1 MKNKLIFLACI
12 IFIAVILRLS
22 TLSKS
27 LIENVYSRFFYKGLA
42 GNLNKLSGRFSFSLG
57 EILLIVFIILLIL
70 FIVFTVKNL
79 ITEKDKLKILFNFL
93 YTIVCA
99 FVILYIIFMSVW
111 GLNYYRAP
119 LTENYSDYAEREI
132 NNEDIYSLAEY
143 LIKDINNLKNQMK
156 YQNINTNFQALNRMV
171 EADYKNIFEEFDFLN
186 MHYVRTKPIKSSKLF
201 LYLQIL
207 GIYNPFTFESN
218 VNILIPYVSF
228 PFTIAHEMSHQI
240 GISYEDEANFLAYL
254 VCSKSEDLFIRYSG
268 AFETLLYL
276 LGQLNR
282 DEDYGHL
289 IDNLNEETKKEIREY
304 GEFWRGY
311 SGKLSKAS
319 RKVNDAYLK
328 ANSQKEGVQSYSR
341 VVRLLVYY
349 YRSKNII

>member
-1 MKNKLIFLACI
+1 MKNKLIFLGCI
-12 IFIAVILRLS
+12 IFIAIILRLS
-22 TLSKS
+22 ALSKS

-42 GNLNKLSGRFSFSLG
+42 GSLNKISGKFSFSLG
-57 EILLIVFIILLIL
+57 EILLVIFIILLIL

-79 ITEKDKLKILFNFL
+79 ITEKERLKTLFNFL
-93 YTIVCA
+93 YAIVCMA
-99 FVILYIIFMSVW
+99 IILYIIFMAVW
-111 GLNYYRAP
+111 GLNYHRIP
-119 LTENYSDYAEREI
+119 LTDNYSDYTNKPIE
-132 NNEDIYSLAEY
+132 NEDIYSLAEY
-143 LIKDINNLKNQMK
+143 LIKDINNLKSQMK
-156 YQNINTNFQALNRMV
+156 YQNINTNYQALNRMI

-186 MHYVRTKPIKSSKLF
+186 MNYIRTKPIKSSKLF

-240 GISYEDEANFLAYL
+240 GISHEDEANFLAYL

-268 AFETLLYL
+268 DFEALLYL

-282 DEDYGHL
+282 DENYGRL
-289 IDNLNEETKKEIREY
+289 IDNLNEETKEEIREHNN
-304 GEFWRGY
+304 FWRGY
-311 SGKLSKAS
+311 SGELSKVS
-319 RKVNDAYLK
+319 KNVNDAYLK
-328 ANSQKEGVQSYSR
+328 ANSQKEGLRSYSR

-349 YRSKNII
+349 YRSKNLL

>member
-1 MKNKLIFLACI
+1 MKNKLIFLGCI
-12 IFIAVILRLS
+12 IFIAIILRLS
-22 TLSKS
+22 ALSKS

-42 GNLNKLSGRFSFSLG
+42 GNLNKFFGKFSFSFG
-57 EILLIVFIILLIL
+57 EVLLIIFIILVIL
-70 FIVFTVKNL
+70 FIIFTVKNL

-93 YTIVCA
+93 YAIVCA
-99 FVILYIIFMSVW
+99 SVILYIIFMSVW
-111 GLNYYRAP
+111 GLNYYRVP
-119 LTENYSDYAEREI
+119 LINNYSDYMEKQI
-132 NNEDIYSLAEY
+132 DNEDIYAVAEY
-143 LIKDINNLKNQMK
+143 LVKDINNLKSQMK

-171 EADYKNIFEEFDFLN
+171 EADYKNIFEEFEFLN
-186 MHYVRTKPIKSSKLF
+186 MNYIRTKPIKSSKLF

-218 VNILIPYVSF
+218 VNILIPYISF

-282 DEDYGHL
+282 DENYGHL
-289 IDNLNEETKKEIREY
+289 INNLNEETKEEIREHNK
-304 GEFWRGY
+304 FWQQY
-311 SGKLSKAS
+311 SGELSKVS
-319 RKVNDAYLK
+319 KKVNDAYLK
-328 ANSQKEGVQSYSR
+328 ANSQKEGVRSYSR

-349 YRSKNII
+349 YRSKNLL